1 MTKSLPTAHAA
12 MRWEHEFAYIE
23 AYGANCF
30 AYIQINGAN
39 HLSEGDLIC
48 NAIPSYL

>member
-1 MTKSLPTAHAA
+1 MTKSPPAAHAA

-23 AYGANCF
+23 AYGTNCF

-39 HLSEGDLIC
+39 HLSGGDLIR
-48 NAIPSYL
+48 NAIQSYL